1 MGAGLRSRQIDARPS
16 RGSRVARGAVHAHAC
31 TWGPC
36 EPGMRWDDMWT
47 AWDGMRVPRRRTCRG
62 GGGGG
67 SAQHKCTVLNN
78 RQVRLHKWVRL
89 LSSAKS
95 FVYAIIALC
104 VDVCARF
111 ACSMQACSGLGS
123 RQQAGDMRRG
133 TRRLNLL
140 FSLSSLSD
148 VNCLK
153 SSILGEREGGGR
165 GGRG

>member
-1 MGAGLRSRQIDARPS
+1 MRVKGEGGSLGQCSFRRARERVYVTRVSPVHMHVACVGACPCTCIDACVVGAG
-16 RGSRVARGAVHAHAC
+16 
-31 TWGPC
+31 
-36 EPGMRWDDMWT
+36 
-47 AWDGMRVPRRRTCRG
+47 
-62 GGGGG
+62 
-67 SAQHKCTVLNN
+67 AQHKCTVLNN
-78 RQVRLHKWVRL
+78 RQVRIPSQWVRL